1 LTLNRASRFGDAM
14 MEIHAVTIDAADP
27 YELATWW
34 SVATGLPLGDD
45 DVPGDDEVMLRT
57 KNDPFLLFIRVPEG
71 KTVKNRVHLDVNA
84 TEGRTRD
91 QEVERLLGL
100 GATVFEDHR
109 TAEGPG
115 WVTLLDPEGNEFC
128 VCRSQAEKALPE

>member
-1 LTLNRASRFGDAM
+1 M
-14 MEIHAVTIDAADP
+14 IEIHAVTIDCADP

-34 SVATGLPLGDD
+34 SKATGLPLGEG

-57 KNDPFLLFIRVPEG
+57 KQDPFLLFIRVPEG
-71 KTVKNRVHLDVNA
+71 KSVKNRLHLDVNG

-100 GATVFEDHR
+100 GATIYDDR
-109 TAEGPG
+109 RKDDGTG
-115 WVTLLDPEGNEFC
+115 WVTMLDPEGNEFC
-128 VCRSQAEKALPE
+128 VCRSEAERSSAG